1 MKCPACGNEI
11 ADDAK
16 HCPQCG
22 KYISKNAPEFN
33 AGETA
38 AEPAA
43 EPAAAESVSGSAE
56 RLCPCCQTPM
66 KPGATFC
73 GNCGAS
79 MDGQGGNP
87 YAGNPYNGNVKSG
100 GSDGGYDSVMALS
113 LMNEMN
119 TIMYWIIGYVVLTVL
134 SQMFQL
140 FVIGV
145 LIAFV
150 YIMIKTPSLAD
161 KCGELLEGDSYFADR
176 IAKVRPRVKMLWI
189 LFAAQLVLFVV
200 VFVGVIIGGAVAM
213 TGHDAGGSDSIPAAL
228 LVVAGV
234 FVLLLLAAVIADLVY
249 KVLLLIDF
257 FKVKNAVER
266 AAKGY

>member
-11 ADDAK
+11 ADDAR

-73 GNCGAS
+73 GKCGAS

-134 SQMFQL
+134 SQMFQI
-140 FVIGV
+140 FAIGA

-161 KCGELLEGDSYFADR
+161 KCGEILENDSDLSSR
-176 IAKVRPRVKMLWI
+176 IAKVRPRVKILWI
-189 LFAAQLVLFVV
+189 LFAVQIVVTIVMIAGIVIGLVALNSNPND
-200 VFVGVIIGGAVAM
+200 M
-213 TGHDAGGSDSIPAAL
+213 PAAL
-228 LVVAGV
+228 IVGACVFGV
-234 FVLLLLAAVIADLVY
+234 FFLVSIIANLVY
-249 KVLLLIDF
+249 EILLLIDF
-257 FKVKNAVER
+257 FKVKEGVER

>member
-22 KYISKNAPEFN
+22 KYISKKAPEFN

-100 GSDGGYDSVMALS
+100 RSGGSDSARALS
-113 LMNEMN
+113 VMNEMN
-119 TIMYWIIGYVVLTVL
+119 NMLYWIAGYVIVTVL
-134 SQMFQL
+134 AQMFQFLTIGTL
-140 FVIGV
+140 F
-145 LIAFV
+145 AFT
-150 YIMIKTPSLAD
+150 YILIKTPALAD
-161 KCGELLEGDSYFADR
+161 RCGEILENDSDLSPR

-189 LFAAQLVLFVV
+189 LFAVQIVVTIVMIAGIVIGLVALNSNPND
-200 VFVGVIIGGAVAM
+200 M
-213 TGHDAGGSDSIPAAL
+213 PAAL
-228 LVVAGV
+228 IVGACVFGV
-234 FVLLLLAAVIADLVY
+234 FFLVSFIAILVY
-249 KVLLLIDF
+249 EILLLIDF
-257 FKVKNAVER
+257 FKVKEGVER
-266 AAKGY
+266 AVKGY

>member
-43 EPAAAESVSGSAE
+43 EPAAAESVSGSEE
-56 RLCPCCQTPM
+56 RLCPCCKTPM

-100 GSDGGYDSVMALS
+100 GSDGGYDSVMAMS
-113 LMNEMN
+113 LMSEMN
-119 TIMYWIIGYVVLTVL
+119 TIMYWIIGYVVFSVL
-134 SQMFQL
+134 SQMFQ
-140 FVIGV
+140 FFAIGV

-161 KCGELLEGDSYFADR
+161 RCGKLLEDDSNLSAR

-189 LFAAQLVLFVV
+189 LFAAQIVLFIV
-200 VFVGVIIGGAVAM
+200 VFVGAIVGAVVV
-213 TGHDAGGSDSIPAAL
+213 TGGHNSGGPDDIPAAL
-228 LVVAGV
+228 LICGGLL
-234 FVLLLLAAVIADLVY
+234 VLLLLAALIADLVY

-257 FKVKNAVER
+257 IKVKDGVDR